1 MPDGQDKSDDL
12 IAELAKLMSS
22 GPGSPEPQAKPAPR
36 LVTLPETPAP
46 ARPAGIRIPG
56 MDAPV
61 VPPAATAPR
70 PSEPPVAGRPA
81 APLVNAPEVRPQADR
96 PAAPPST
103 APATPATT
111 TPSSAAPAGPAPSPT
126 PFTLRIPGMETPIP
140 VPAPQAPAAERPT
153 AAPTQPAPEAPQRP
167 AAQSS
172 WKDREIPR
180 APEPRSTV
188 ERKPELRMAPTTPA
202 PRPEM
207 PPPLSMPA
215 PKVEPQPE
223 LEPEAAAPEKA
234 ATEDALDFDFGFNQ
248 KAPRGET
255 RQVPDDPMTELLNAA
270 DEPPPP
276 PAPEPAK
283 PAPSP
288 AESTGDA
295 IADLIAAELDSMD
308 MVTRPVGEPRL
319 TPAVAPA
326 RIAEARPRTSTPL
339 PPRPAQ
345 TRTTPPPQE
354 SDRFAVAPMFG
365 PASRGSASVQ
375 SPTPPIQAPAQPAA
389 SAQPAP
395 TPAPAPEIPVAPVPT
410 AERDPMDEIE
420 SLIGEAVR
428 VELTGG
434 DRRASGRPTP
444 PPVAAPQVPPQ
455 QPPAAPVV
463 PPLTTG
469 FAPRRAAI
477 KDAEPSIPA
486 SEAAI
491 LAAAAAVSAEIG
503 SVEPMIAAQPA
514 ARPKARPER
523 RGFSGGMRQYVGMA
537 VAGVL
542 LVAALFGLYWV
553 LGMNHGGDTEAPVL
567 EADATPAK
575 EAPPATATSNDTQG
589 SVVFNELDGNK
600 PAGEETLV
608 SRDDSTDTP
617 IADVAQPVGDDTAAS
632 ESELA
637 NRKVRTVTVRPD
649 GSIVNGD
656 DAVAGSEALPVDRPN
671 VPTIAGADVQP
682 SELLASVP
690 SDTAS
695 VSSETPAAGAA
706 DAVASINP
714 SPGAVLDP
722 TIVAPIPM
730 ARPRDRSAMV
740 GGSKWKA
747 SASAAAPAASAS
759 ASQTNVSTSNVA
771 YAQLSSQ
778 KTIEDAQ
785 NSLTAA
791 QRKLGRLLGGASLE
805 IRRVDLGARGVWYRV
820 VLPTNSFQDATQ
832 ACATIKANGSDCVPN
847 G

>member
-61 VPPAATAPR
+61 VPPAPPAPR
-70 PSEPPVAGRPA
+70 PSEQPVAGRPA
-81 APLVNAPEVRPQADR
+81 APPVGAPESQPAADR
-96 PAAPPST
+96 PVSPAS
-103 APATPATT
+103 ATPAAA
-111 TPSSAAPAGPAPSPT
+111 TPPAATPAGPPPSPT
-126 PFTLRIPGMETPIP
+126 PFTLRIPGMETPVP
-140 VPAPQAPAAERPT
+140 VPAPQAPAAERP
-153 AAPTQPAPEAPQRP
+153 ASAPAQQPSEMPQRP
-167 AAQSS
+167 AAASS

-188 ERKPELRMAPTTPA
+188 ERKPELRMAPATPG

-215 PKVEPQPE
+215 PKPEPQPE
-223 LEPEAAAPEKA
+223 PEAEAQAPENA

-248 KAPRGET
+248 KAPRDGN
-255 RQVPDDPMTELLNAA
+255 RPAPDDPMTELLNAA
-270 DEPPPP
+270 DEPTSPPV
-276 PAPEPAK
+276 PEPAK
-283 PAPSP
+283 PSP
-288 AESTGDA
+288 AKQEASGDA
-295 IADLIAAELDSMD
+295 IADLIAAELDAMD
-308 MVTRPVGEPRL
+308 MVTRPAGEPRL
-319 TPAVAPA
+319 TPPVAPA

-345 TRTTPPPQE
+345 SRTTPPPQE

-375 SPTPPIQAPAQPAA
+375 APTPQAQAPAQPPV

-395 TPAPAPEIPVAPVPT
+395 PPAAEIPVAPVPT

-434 DRRASGRPTP
+434 DRRASSRPIA
-444 PPVAAPQVPPQ
+444 PPVTAPEVPPQ
-455 QPPAAPVV
+455 QPAAPVV

-514 ARPKARPER
+514 ARPKAKPER
-523 RGFSGGMRQYVGMA
+523 RGFSVGMRQYVGMA

-542 LVAALFGLYWV
+542 LVVALFGLYWV

-567 EADATPAK
+567 EADATPSK

-589 SVVFNELDGNK
+589 SVVFNELDGTK
-600 PAGEETLV
+600 PTGEETLV
-608 SRDDSTDTP
+608 SRDDSADTP
-617 IADVAQPVGDDTAAS
+617 IADVAQPVGDDTSGS

-695 VSSETPAAGAA
+695 VSSETPATNAA
-706 DAVASINP
+706 EAVASINP

-759 ASQTNVSTSNVA
+759 QSNVSTSNGA